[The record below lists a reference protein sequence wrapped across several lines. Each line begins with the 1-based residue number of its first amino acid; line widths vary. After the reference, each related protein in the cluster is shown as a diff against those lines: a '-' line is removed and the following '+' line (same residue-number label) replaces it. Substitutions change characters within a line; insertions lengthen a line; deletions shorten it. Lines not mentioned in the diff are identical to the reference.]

1 MSVKTGAALKAFS
14 TRIARER
21 ALCDTFLVCLKM
33 NDSRFV

>member
-1 MSVKTGAALKAFS
+1 MSVKTGAALKVL
-14 TRIARER
+14 RIARER